1 MTATMVLLGPSKR
14 FVAWFWFSLCFQQ
27 EDEPLVLSPKTQT
40 ESPPASNI
48 MTTEVLVGILQ
59 STTLLKIC
67 QKEGTFRNM
76 FTKHVKSL
84 ERFRV

>member
-14 FVAWFWFSLCFQQ
+14 FVAWFRFRLCFQQ
-27 EDEPLVLSPKTQT
+27 EDEPLVMLPKTQT

-48 MTTEVLVGILQ
+48 MTTEVLVVMLQ
-59 STTLLKIC
+59 STTLLKIR

-76 FTKHVKSL
+76 FMEHVNSL